1 MVVSCREVSKYRDI
15 SRYLPLPVN
24 LYIAI
29 YRAIYAKWL
38 AINDNDICLKNSD
51 KYTNAKGCVCAQ
63 EASSTWPCP
72 SQSASSVWVVLKV
85 RPAPLVLLG
94 CPLCVSPA
102 LLTGVPVRRRAVR
115 ESPSNAN
122 VSDHSL
128 RCWYFRVVNSL
139 IAPAFYFELSFRMTC
154 A

>member
-1 MVVSCREVSKYRDI
+1 MRGISGAPTLSNPNSNLHISCLAFACAAHPHLRPTSGMRI
-15 SRYLPLPVN
+15 SHEFCPLV
-24 LYIAI
+24 
-29 YRAIYAKWL
+29 
-38 AINDNDICLKNSD
+38 
-51 KYTNAKGCVCAQ
+51 GCVCAQ

-139 IAPAFYFELSFRMTC
+139 IAPAFYVELLCRVSLS
-154 A
+154 AWSHSA